1 MSLERRDGKGRD
13 IGSGG
18 VVLKVWGGL
27 MEVDEGFLPV
37 TSGGSDRHYPGRAV
51 LKGL

>member
-37 TSGGSDRHYPGRAV
+37 TSGGATAIIPAGRC
-51 LKGL
+51 